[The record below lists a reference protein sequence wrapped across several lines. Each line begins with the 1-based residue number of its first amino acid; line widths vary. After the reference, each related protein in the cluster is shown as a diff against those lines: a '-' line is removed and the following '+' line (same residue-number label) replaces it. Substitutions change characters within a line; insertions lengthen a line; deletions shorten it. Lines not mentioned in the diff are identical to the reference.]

1 MEETRQLLEA
11 MKRHLKVRGVTYAS
25 LARKI
30 NLSEASV
37 KRIFADGSLTLR
49 RLEQMCR
56 SLDMRVSDL
65 VRMAEHGES
74 RTATPSMEQEKALAA
89 NPLLLSYFYL
99 LLNGASEHEIRRDYE
114 FEEKQIDRLRTVL
127 IDLQLADELPRG
139 GVKLRVGRQIVWRK
153 DGPVRKAYERQV
165 KSEFLRSEFSA
176 GREFIGWQPAELTDA
191 SIEILKR
198 KLRLLYRDFLEI
210 AELDAGA
217 AQPRRSTA
225 LLLAFRPWVFS
236 VVAARRRRGANP
248 PQR

>member
-1 MEETRQLLEA
+1 MEAL
-11 MKRHLKVRGVTYAS
+11 KRYLKMRGITYGS

-56 SLDMRVSDL
+56 SLDLRLSDL
-65 VRMAEHGES
+65 VRMAERGES
-74 RTATPSMEQEKALAA
+74 RTATPTLEQEKALAA

-114 FEEKQIDRLRTVL
+114 FEEKHLERFRTML
-127 IDLQLADELPRG
+127 IDLELADELPRG
-139 GVKLRVGRQIVWRK
+139 RLKLRMGRQIVWRN

-176 GREFIGWQPAELTDA
+176 DREFIGWQPAELTDA
-191 SIEILKR
+191 SIEVLKR
-198 KLRLLYRDFLEI
+198 KLRQLYRDFLEI

-217 AQPRRSTA
+217 VQPRRSTA

-236 VVAARRRRGANP
+236 VVAARRRKGAIP
-248 PQR
+248 SRP